1 MAINTKMGTSA
12 NDTLTGTAGIDWL
25 YGLDGNDTLVGGTG
39 NDMLSGGNGNDIL
52 QGGLGADE
60 LFGGAGADLFVY
72 KSVAD
77 IQIDPLNLTEEVHD
91 FSAGDKLDF
100 SALTSRHFIG
110 NAEFNG
116 VAGEIRY
123 VYTYAFSYNTLTLQQ
138 SFNFVTEVLIDSNGD
153 AVADGKL
160 ELLSPG
166 NYKKPLNLVESAA
179 NSGLLIFAADQ
190 IKTGDANANTLTG
203 GSGNDT
209 LSGLAGNDTLFGYTG
224 DDALIG
230 DDGNDI
236 LLGGLGAD
244 ELTGGAGND
253 VFQFTR
259 PEDLAEGNTL
269 SNTLFNKD
277 YSSNQLN
284 NDHITD
290 FGNGTGDQIAITMAG
305 VPLNYIGGALFSGVA
320 GQYRFQDNAYNTSYT
335 NSSEGQIQFDFDGD
349 GLVDAIIRINNF
361 ADLGG
366 LAQSK
371 AGSNRLILV
380 DNKIVNGTSADD
392 TLSGGFGNDSLNG
405 GDGNDTLKGL
415 DGHDALN
422 GGAGNDILIGGF
434 GKDTLI
440 GGAGNDVFQ
449 FNSLSDV
456 GNIEGYDGL
465 SDKITDFTSG
475 DKIDL
480 SGIDANPTLVND
492 QAFTFIG
499 NSKFSDSAGQLRYSY
514 GTLSGDVNGDGQA
527 DFNITLSN
535 NISTLSSTD
544 FVL

>member
-253 VFQFTR
+253 IFQFTR

-440 GGAGNDVFQ
+440 GGVGNDVFQ